1 MKLLQ
6 HIQDGGWI
14 DDELQFSDEVKDA
27 STFIVEIHV
36 VATSWRGG
44 WHNPVACTC
53 AWGETCN
60 GNMAWPPLLEADEA
74 VVHGLSVLAPVP

>member
-53 AWGETCN
+53 AWGETRN
-60 GNMAWPPLLEADEA
+60 GM
-74 VVHGLSVLAPVP
+74 APVARGG